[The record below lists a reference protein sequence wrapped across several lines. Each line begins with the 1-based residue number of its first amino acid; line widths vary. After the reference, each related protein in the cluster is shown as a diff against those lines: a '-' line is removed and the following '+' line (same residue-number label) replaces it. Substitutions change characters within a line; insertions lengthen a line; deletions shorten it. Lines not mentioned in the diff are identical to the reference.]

1 MIRSSILDPEYNV
14 LFPYK
19 TFPWRLE
26 VNKDCHNVKGIA
38 LTVCHFECEEHLQKY
53 LDRYK
58 LRPRDYKVSNRDGK
72 SLKSSKKHKSKRISK
87 QLEKVV
93 TEVQVQF
100 AEENP
105 AWIPLENSAS
115 NSKGAKCLKKSKTE
129 PTRYIPADSSIR

>member
-1 MIRSSILDPEYNV
+1 MIRSTILDPEYNV
-14 LFPYK
+14 LFPYV

-72 SLKSSKKHKSKRISK
+72 SLKSSKKHKANVQQTTRKSSNGGASAVRKRKSSVDSPRNTSGNSKR
-87 QLEKVV
+87 
-93 TEVQVQF
+93 
-100 AEENP
+100 
-105 AWIPLENSAS
+105 
-115 NSKGAKCLKKSKTE
+115 KK
-129 PTRYIPADSSIR
+129 